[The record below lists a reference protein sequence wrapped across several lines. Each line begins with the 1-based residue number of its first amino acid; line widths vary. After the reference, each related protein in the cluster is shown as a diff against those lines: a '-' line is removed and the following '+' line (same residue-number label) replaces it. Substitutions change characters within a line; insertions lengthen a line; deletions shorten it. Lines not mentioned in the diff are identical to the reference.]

1 MDLNATLAF
10 VTVVECGAFSDAA
23 RLLDI
28 PRSTVSARVAAL
40 EAHLG
45 AVLLRRTTR
54 RIALTDDGR
63 AYYDR
68 VAPAIAAL
76 REAEDQGVASVSG
89 VTALAGSI
97 RMSVPFDF
105 PFDTLSEAVVSF
117 RAAHPQIRFDI
128 LVDDSVSDF
137 VDDNLDMAIR
147 GGNPGG
153 DHVIARRIAS
163 FSFGRFVNP
172 AYGKAETPDAP
183 QLAFRSRAAPAAL
196 PRSAALNA
204 PAHPVVATNSF
215 ALLKQLAIKGAGV
228 AVLPEHACEP
238 EVARGELVRWALA
251 TPAGQSSPTSSQAGL
266 YLVYPSRREL
276 SPRVKAFSD
285 HLVNTLEAH
294 GAHEAPAE
302 TPGVVS
308 ASRSRPRR

>member
-10 VTVVECGAFSDAA
+10 VSVVECGAFSGAA

-63 AYYDR
+63 AYYER

-76 REAEDQGVASVSG
+76 REAEDQGVPG

-105 PFDTLSEAVVSF
+105 SFEVLSEAVVSF
-117 RAAHPQIRFDI
+117 RAAHPGIRFDI

-172 AYGKAETPDAP
+172 AYGKSATPDAP
-183 QLAFRSRAAPAAL
+183 QLAFKSRAAPAAL

-204 PAHPVVATNSF
+204 PAHPVVSTNSF
-215 ALLKQLAIKGAGV
+215 ALLKQLALKGAGV

-251 TPAGQSSPTSSQAGL
+251 TPAGKSSQAGL

-294 GAHEAPAE
+294 EAPAE
-302 TPGVVS
+302 APGVVS
-308 ASRSRPRR
+308 ASRSRRRR